1 MFQAVT
7 PDSFATMRIPIV
19 IGRGFAEQDRDG
31 SPDVIIINQ
40 AMARRFWPGQNPVGK
55 RIDLNGGL
63 LCQIIGVAGDARDAG
78 LETEPGPLIYRARS
92 QEHSGDALL
101 VRTALTPLA
110 LSRAVED
117 RLKVRGLGVH
127 LTHLKTMQDVISGS
141 VIGPRF
147 HTTLLSLF
155 AGLALVLAGVGTF
168 GVVTAFVTQ
177 HNHDIGVRLAL
188 GAQLGDVLRLVLKE
202 GMAVILPGISIGLA
216 GTLAL
221 SRLIS
226 SLLYGVTPTDPLTFL
241 GVIIVMAFAVLLACY
256 FPSRR
261 AMHVDPL
268 AMLRY
273 E

>member
-1 MFQAVT
+1 
-7 PDSFATMRIPIV
+7 
-19 IGRGFAEQDRDG
+19 
-31 SPDVIIINQ
+31 
-40 AMARRFWPGQNPVGK
+40 MARRFWPGQNPIGK
-55 RIDLNGGL
+55 RIDLNVGGC
-63 LCQIIGVAGDARDAG
+63 LCEIIGVAGDARDG
-78 LETEPGPLIYRARS
+78 RLESEPGPEVYRSRS
-92 QEHSGDALL
+92 QERFTISDALL

-117 RLKVRGLGVH
+117 RLKARGLGVH

-147 HTTLLSLF
+147 HTTLLGLF

-177 HNHDIGVRLAL
+177 HDHDIGVRLAL
-188 GAQLGDVLRLVLKE
+188 GAQPGDVLRLVLKE

-221 SRLIS
+221 SRLIFG
-226 SLLYGVTPTDPLTFL
+226 LLYGVTPTDPLTFL